1 MNLPTVQKQIIFL
14 DSAVENYQH
23 LIKGAD
29 EGAKIVILDDRIS
42 GIAQITEALA
52 AESNVAAIHIISH
65 GSPGSINLSTETL
78 NHSNLEKFSTQLQQW
93 GNSLTENGDILLYGC
108 EVAKGETGKNFLK
121 RLSEITG
128 ADIAASAN
136 LTGSTELGGD
146 WNLEIQT
153 GPIEARVPFN
163 PKALKTYSG
172 VLGLA
177 PKVDFTTG
185 NNPNSVSI
193 GDFNGD
199 GKPDLAVANYS
210 SDTASILLNTTPT
223 GATTPTFAT
232 QVDFP
237 TGRRPSSVSIG
248 DINGDG
254 KPDLAVANLGSIG
267 NASILLNTTPTG
279 ATTPTFATK
288 VDFPTGRGPSS
299 VSIGDFNG
307 DGKPDLAVANL
318 GSSTAS
324 ILLNTTPTGATTP
337 TFATKVDFPTGSR
350 PPSVSSISGSRPS
363 SVSIGD
369 INGDGKPDLAVAN
382 ISSGTASILL
392 NTTPIGETR
401 LSCGELRQQQRL
413 HPAQHHPHGS
423 YHPHFRHPS

>member
-29 EGAKIVILDDRIS
+29 EGAKIVILDDNSS

-65 GSPGSINLSTETL
+65 GSPGSINLGTATVNSDY
-78 NHSNLEKFSTQLQQW
+78 LEKFSTQLQQW
-93 GNSLTENGDILLYGC
+93 RKALTTKANILLYGC
-108 EVAKGETGKNFLK
+108 EVAACETGKNFLK
-121 RLSEITG
+121 RLSELAG
-128 ADIAASAN
+128 ASIAASAN

-199 GKPDLAVANYS
+199 GKPDLAVANLNS
-210 SDTASILLNTTPT
+210 NTTSILLNTTPT
-223 GATTPTFAT
+223 NATTPTFAT
-232 QVDFP
+232 QATFATDINPASVSIGDFNGDGKPDLATANVTNIASILLNTTATGATTPTFAPKVDFP
-237 TGRRPSSVSIG
+237 TGSSPVSVSIG

-254 KPDLAVANLGSIG
+254 KPDLAVANAGS
-267 NASILLNTTPTG
+267 N
-279 ATTPTFATK
+279 
-288 VDFPTGRGPSS
+288 
-299 VSIGDFNG
+299 
-307 DGKPDLAVANL
+307 
-318 GSSTAS
+318 TAS
-324 ILLNTTPTGATTP
+324 ILLNTTTTGATTP
-337 TFATKVDFPTGSR
+337 
-350 PPSVSSISGSRPS
+350 
-363 SVSIGD
+363 
-369 INGDGKPDLAVAN
+369 
-382 ISSGTASILL
+382 
-392 NTTPIGETR
+392 
-401 LSCGELRQQQRL
+401 
-413 HPAQHHPHGS
+413 
-423 YHPHFRHPS
+423 